1 MSRVDLNTVLISGN
15 IVRDAYTSP
24 TGKVV
29 KFAVMV
35 HDGDKGQSCIPC
47 EAFGSLIDIA
57 KCLQKGDFVTV
68 AGRIKQ
74 SSYIPTGKVD
84 RVNVIEI
91 TASVIAVGGA
101 QVIAAGGQLEEDGDE
116 LFPGDNAA
124 KQEGYSALE

>member
-15 IVRDAYTSP
+15 IVKDAYTSP

-47 EAFGSLIDIA
+47 EAIGSLIDIA

-74 SSYIPTGKVD
+74 SSYERQADKV
-84 RVNVIEI
+84 RVNVVEV
-91 TASVIAVGGA
+91 TASVIAVGGT
-101 QVIAAGGQLEEDGDE
+101 QVIAAGGQLDDDEE